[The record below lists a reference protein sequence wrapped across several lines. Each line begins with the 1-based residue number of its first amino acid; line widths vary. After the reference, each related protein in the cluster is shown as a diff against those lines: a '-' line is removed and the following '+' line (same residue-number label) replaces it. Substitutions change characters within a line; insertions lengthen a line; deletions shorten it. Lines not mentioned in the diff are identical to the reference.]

1 MRAPEPPYPG
11 ADWLTEPC
19 AAPDEAYRAR
29 ALARQGELTKP
40 PGSLG
45 RLEDVAVTLAAL
57 QRRDHPAVERVP
69 VLVFAGD
76 HGVTAQGVS
85 AYPSEVTVQMLTNF
99 RDGGAAIAV
108 LSRTQGLP
116 LHVVDVGSASREPVP
131 GIVTDKAAHGT
142 ADFTAGPAM
151 TEAEVAHALGA
162 GRRALD
168 RVLDEVVAADGAPA
182 DLLVLGEMGIG
193 NTTAAAALACALA
206 GLPTEQA
213 AGLGTGLDDGGR
225 QRKREVLEKA
235 LARHTDAV
243 VAAGLSA
250 ALEALRRVGGLEIA
264 ALAGAMVTAAQRG
277 VPVLVDGFIVTS
289 AALVAAR
296 HHPGVRPWLLFSHR
310 SAERGHGDLLRA
322 LEARPLLD
330 LDLRLGEGTGAALAL
345 PLVRA
350 ACALHAG
357 MATFAEAAVSGP
369 RP

>member
-1 MRAPEPPYPG
+1 MRAPDPPFPG
-11 ADWLTEPC
+11 CDWLAGPC
-19 AAPDEAYRAR
+19 VSPDEEFRQR

-45 RLEDVAVTLAAL
+45 RLEEVAVTLAAL
-57 QRRDHPAVERVP
+57 QRRDRPSADRVP

-108 LSRTQGLP
+108 LSRSLGLP
-116 LHVVDVGSASREPVP
+116 LHVVDVGSAAAEPVP

-142 ADFTAGPAM
+142 ADLTTGPAM
-151 TEAEVAHALGA
+151 TEDEVAHALTA
-162 GRRALD
+162 GRRALE
-168 RVLDEVVAADGAPA
+168 RVLGDVESTYDAPA

-193 NTTAAAALACALA
+193 NTTAAAALACLLA
-206 GLPTEQA
+206 GLPTDEA
-213 AGLGTGLDDGGR
+213 AGLGTGLDDEGR
-225 QRKREVLEKA
+225 RRKRAVLDEA
-235 LARHTDAV
+235 VARHTDAV
-243 VAAGLSA
+243 TAAGGA
-250 ALEALRRVGGLEIA
+250 RALEALRRVGGLEIA

-277 VPVLVDGFIVTS
+277 VPVLVDGFIVSS
-289 AALVAAR
+289 AALVAER
-296 HHPGVRPWLLFSHR
+296 YHPGVRPWLLFSHR
-310 SAERGHGDLLRA
+310 SAERGHRDLLAA
-322 LEARPLLD
+322 LGATPLLD

-350 ACALHAG
+350 ACALHG
-357 MATFAEAAVSGP
+357 QMATFAEAAVSGP